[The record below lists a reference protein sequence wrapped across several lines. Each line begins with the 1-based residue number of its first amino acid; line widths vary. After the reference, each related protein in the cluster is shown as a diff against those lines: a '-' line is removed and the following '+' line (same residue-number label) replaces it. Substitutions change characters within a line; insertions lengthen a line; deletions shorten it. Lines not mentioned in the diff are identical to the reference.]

1 MAAACPA
8 AQRRLLSAS
17 LTTKDSRAS
26 KGSLAVELYDKLQ
39 RGNLVMQSKG
49 GTRTPQGGSNLAV
62 PASSVPKGA
71 RGVPSRLRPKNMPTA
86 FRKGDVLYARD
97 KKGRLTL
104 LYVLKHQTKYRSA
117 SRSMRT
123 MPCPCRASWSAPSRW
138 QSRRPWQREGSRS
151 MGRIRACARCKTA
164 GVSGNRLYCA
174 PCADIQ
180 RIEAKHLQ
188 NAKRATKRA
197 PSLKACAMS
206 EQSEGC

>member
-1 MAAACPA
+1 MFKIEFDFADLEAAAVRIGASADQIPYALSLALNRA
-8 AQRRLLSAS
+8 ADVTRNLLIRTTWPQHVQQRNASFISAS

-71 RGVPSRLRPKNMPTA
+71 RGVPARLRPKNMPTA

-104 LYVLKHQTKYRSA
+104 LYVLKHQTKI
-117 SRSMRT
+117 
-123 MPCPCRASWSAPSRW
+123 P
-138 QSRRPWQREGSRS
+138 
-151 MGRIRACARCKTA
+151 
-164 GVSGNRLYCA
+164 
-174 PCADIQ
+174 
-180 RIEAKHLQ
+180 
-188 NAKRATKRA
+188 KRV
-197 PSLKACAMS
+197 PF
-206 EQSEGC
+206 